1 MGIIPSIFIYTPP
14 VIKPVLPKT
23 GFFYCAFFYSITV
36 SLPFHKYLLKSEL
49 IQLLEILQIVIS
61 YEEAPN
67 LWLPFIDGGGREA
80 KRNSCFSSII
90 IS

>member
-1 MGIIPSIFIYTPP
+1 MMGIIPSIFIYTPP
-14 VIKPVLPKT
+14 VIKPVFGKT

-36 SLPFHKYLLKSEL
+36 SLPFRKYLLKSEL

-67 LWLPFIDGGGREA
+67 LWLPFYRWGR
-80 KRNSCFSSII
+80 KRSKKE
-90 IS
+90 